1 MSRPV
6 LVIGNKNYS
15 SWSLR
20 PWLALRA
27 AGVDFDEEMIVLDQ
41 PDTAARIAAH
51 SGAGKVP
58 VLHHGA
64 LRVWESLAICEYVA
78 EQWPE
83 ARLWPGERQARAV
96 ARAMSAE
103 MHASFF
109 ALREE
114 CWMDLRR
121 KAPKELSDACRR
133 DIDRVCELWRLAR
146 ARHAADGPY
155 LFGQF
160 TIADCMYA
168 PVATRFVS
176 YEVEL
181 DEVCTAYR
189 DAVMDH
195 PAMQDWAAAAAKEEL
210 LPYHG

>member
-1 MSRPV
+1 MSKPV
-6 LVIGNKNYS
+6 LVIGDKNLS

-27 AGVDFDEEMIVLDQ
+27 AGVDFDEALIRLDR
-41 PDTAARIAAH
+41 PDTAARIAEH

-78 EQWPE
+78 EQWAE
-83 ARLWPGERQARAV
+83 ARLWPEERQARAV

-103 MHASFF
+103 MHAGFP

-114 CWMDLRR
+114 CSMDLQRR
-121 KAPKELSDACRR
+121 APKQLSASCRR
-133 DIDRVCELWRLAR
+133 DIERVCELWRMAR
-146 ARHAADGPY
+146 GRHHAEGPY
-155 LFGQF
+155 LFGHF

-168 PVATRFVS
+168 PVATRLVS
-176 YEVEL
+176 YEVAV

-189 DAVMDH
+189 DAVLDH
-195 PAMQDWAAAAAKEEL
+195 PAMQEWTAAASKE
-210 LPYHG
+210 